1 MNGKRA
7 VGDTLTIEVRRGP
20 PPGLNPQLPP
30 LPQQRAP
37 GTQTEGKGLGGGG
50 QADAPSAHCPL
61 PLQVLLSAMQEEL
74 SVGQAPATLSTLL
87 CTPGLGLRTCVSTLC
102 W

>member
-37 GTQTEGKGLGGGG
+37 GTQTEGKGLGGGKLMPPVPIV
-50 QADAPSAHCPL
+50 PSHSRSCFRPCRR
-61 PLQVLLSAMQEEL
+61 S
-74 SVGQAPATLSTLL
+74 
-87 CTPGLGLRTCVSTLC
+87 
-102 W
+102 

>member
-37 GTQTEGKGLGGGG
+37 GTQTEGKGLGGG
-50 QADAPSAHCPL
+50 AS
-61 PLQVLLSAMQEEL
+61 
-74 SVGQAPATLSTLL
+74 
-87 CTPGLGLRTCVSTLC
+87 
-102 W
+102 